1 MRVNTRYIN
10 STRGTLE
17 DVRLVEF
24 MYLVFTA
31 WAEKAGNDQGQ
42 LYFKRWFTT
51 FLNFFNFFKENIVFG
66 CLSQFSGFYFYF
78 LLLSLVLKK
87 SFLQTLP

>member
-31 WAEKAGNDQGQ
+31 WAEKAGNGQGQ

-51 FLNFFNFFKENIVFG
+51 FLNFFNFFLKKILYLVV
-66 CLSQFSGFYFYF
+66 CLSFLVFIFIFYCCHLF
-78 LLLSLVLKK
+78 
-87 SFLQTLP
+87 